1 MNKAN
6 VKVVLNRAGVRSM
19 LKSGEMQGVLKSHA
33 DAIAQRCGDGYA
45 VDTYTGKTRVNVS
58 VRPRTK
64 KAIEDNSENNTI
76 LKNIKG

>member
-19 LKSGEMQGVLKSHA
+19 LKSSDMQSVLQGYA
-33 DAIAQRCGDGYA
+33 IGIAQRCGEGYA
-45 VDTYTGKTRVNVS
+45 IDAHTGKTRVNVS

-64 KAIEDNSENNTI
+64 KAIKDNSENNTI